1 MELTQNNLQAHIMR
15 KIVLSSLLALSGF
28 AYADQPL
35 LIERGTPEPMSQTP
49 VAADQYQVERPLQ
62 PKKLNNLAELNHS
75 IMLEYL
81 AQKGKFANDIDE
93 DLKGFGI
100 GYSTSPHKNGL
111 WTKFEYQTNK
121 EFDGDAYEFS
131 FGGHLNLINYN
142 SFYSLATL
150 GMGISVLSADGF
162 DDSAYF
168 TLPIGLEAGYTFT
181 HALSIYGGVGYKWA
195 FDISNKDDKTRCND
209 GSWSSSTGSGTCSW
223 HGGIDY
229 YYSSNYIGD
238 FDGLTYKAGVRYN
251 F

>member
-1 MELTQNNLQAHIMR
+1 MR
-15 KIVLSSLLALSGF
+15 KIVLASLLALSSF

-35 LIERGTPEPMSQTP
+35 LIERGAPEPMGQTP
-49 VAADQYQVERPLQ
+49 VAVDQYKAERLLQ
-62 PKKLNNLAELNHS
+62 PKKLSNLEELNHS
-75 IMLEYL
+75 VMLEYS

-142 SFYSLATL
+142 GFYSLATL

-181 HALSIYGGVGYKWA
+181 SAFSIYGGIGYKWSW
-195 FDISNKDDKTRCND
+195 DISNSNDKNTRCND
-209 GSWSSSTGSGTCSW
+209 GTWSSSTGSGTCS
-223 HGGIDY
+223 HHQGVAY
-229 YYSSNYIGD
+229 YYDPNYIGD

>member
-1 MELTQNNLQAHIMR
+1 MR

-75 IMLEYL
+75 IMLEYS

-131 FGGHLNLINYN
+131 FGGHLNLINYDG
-142 SFYSLATL
+142 FYSLATL
-150 GMGISVLSADGF
+150 GMGFGVVTADGF
-162 DDSAYF
+162 DDSNYL
-168 TLPIGLEAGYTFT
+168 TLPVGLEVGYTFMP
-181 HALSIYGGVGYKWA
+181 ALSIYGGVGYRWSW
-195 FDISNKDDKTRCND
+195 DVSPSTTCNNGSSSN
-209 GSWSSSTGSGTCSW
+209 STGSGTCS
-223 HGGIDY
+223 HNGGINHY
-229 YYSSNYIGD
+229 NYTIGD